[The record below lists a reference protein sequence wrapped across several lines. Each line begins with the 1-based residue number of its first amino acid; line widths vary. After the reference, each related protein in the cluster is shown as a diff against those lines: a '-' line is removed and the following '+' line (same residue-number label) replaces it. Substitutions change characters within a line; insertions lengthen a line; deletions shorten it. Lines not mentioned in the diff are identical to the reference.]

1 MAIFSFFNEKGGSG
15 KSLHNVLFGSY
26 LAYAC
31 GERVCL
37 IDFEISPRL
46 EMLRKREDELLSDEN
61 SILSRYLASHP
72 QEDGVLD
79 IYNIPKDLLVEQD
92 KKRQHELIRM
102 YVNSMLGKYDYVI
115 MDLPAEFNTAQ
126 SLSFIALQSSVDMV
140 AVPFDYTP
148 TVFTCAANTA
158 EVLRNISVPTVM
170 FWNKVSARDLKR
182 DDFLERLEVRLVDMG
197 FDVLPHRIKY
207 FQKAMRESKE
217 QFFVVSTYCWP
228 RRYVEMSCP
237 ALELLYSCLKER
249 LDAIVESM

>member
-1 MAIFSFFNEKGGSG
+1 MAVFSFFNEKGGSG
-15 KSLHNVLFGSY
+15 KSLHSVLFGSY
-26 LAYAC
+26 LAYAR
-31 GERVCL
+31 GARVCL
-37 IDFEISPRL
+37 LDFEFTPRL
-46 EMLRKREDELLSDEN
+46 EKTRKNEDNFLSDEK
-61 SILSRYLASHP
+61 SVLSRYLASHP

-79 IYNIPKDLLVEQD
+79 IVNVPKEILTERVNQREKISD
-92 KKRQHELIRM
+92 
-102 YVNSMLGKYDYVI
+102 YVSDMSTKYDYVI
-115 MDLPAEFNTAQ
+115 MDLPAEFSTAQ
-126 SLSFIALQSSVDMV
+126 SLSFIALQCIVDMV

-170 FWNKVSARDLKR
+170 FWNKVSARALKR
-182 DDFLERLEVRLVDMG
+182 DDFLDRLEVRLIDMG

-249 LDAIVESM
+249 LDAIVAE